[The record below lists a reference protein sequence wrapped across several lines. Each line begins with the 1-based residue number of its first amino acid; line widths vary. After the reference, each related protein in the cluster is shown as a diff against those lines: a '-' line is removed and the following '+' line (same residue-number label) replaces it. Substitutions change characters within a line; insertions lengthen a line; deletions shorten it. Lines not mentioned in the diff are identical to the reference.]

1 MKPYHDVTEVRFEGD
16 AMTLRI
22 DGEIKAFKLDEIS
35 AALQNASELEKT
47 TFEISPL
54 GYGIHWPLLDEDLSI
69 DGLLG
74 IVHAPQSKAGVA
86 SREL

>member
-22 DGEIKAFKLDEIS
+22 DGEIKAFKLAEIS
-35 AALQNASELEKT
+35 AALQNASELKKT
-47 TFEISPL
+47 TFELSPS

-74 IVHAPQSKAGVA
+74 IAHAPQSKAGVA
-86 SREL
+86 SHDL